1 MWNRAA
7 GHAKLDR
14 LPKQSLYYHSG
25 ISKMASESTQAAKSK
40 NNRFEFEA
48 KPPIETALLSELI
61 KHLEAEVQK
70 LNGEQFTARTL
81 KRTLDFL
88 QRSIGVVVAHND
100 DPLPMSLLRTVRLLF
115 LTDLNSN
122 RNVFRLLAPPATV
135 EEATMEFSTVTT
147 VPRDKDADTLVK
159 GLIETLALDI
169 DPVRV
174 QMLSKLLG
182 DREAHSVAEKLLLH
196 AERTNDEVSMIF
208 RDGLGANDAVLAR
221 AFCHAAKEMDQLRM
235 ERTADLSPPA
245 SEAMY
250 TYLQTL
256 PFRHFIQHYP
266 KHLEETRIQLDIVD
280 IRDDAEHFCSLAAKD
295 APWHRGPSKRIFS
308 VNTFHHLLSGWPDEM
323 CGLVGKATG
332 IPTTIKQLKGHEDRA
347 KSLLVSYAYRSFDCT
362 DPSATVLTV
371 YDVVAALASFRYQH
385 AEGQEYKPYW
395 HGQTDQGKSPQRLF
409 DKGLD
414 PQDPHQHQGVMQIYL
429 NRFYEYQAAFNGTTE
444 SYHAWMQYQS
454 AVLQAYQSVLD
465 LKDVA
470 AISIALAGLNFY
482 CVNIAKDYVINH
494 LSSEM

>member
-1 MWNRAA
+1 
-7 GHAKLDR
+7 
-14 LPKQSLYYHSG
+14 
-25 ISKMASESTQAAKSK
+25 MATQLTPSAQTR

-48 KPPIETALLSELI
+48 RAPIETAPLSELI

-70 LNGEQFTARTL
+70 LNGEQLTARTL

-88 QRSIGVVVAHND
+88 QRSIGIEISESEA
-100 DPLPMSLLRTVRLLF
+100 PLPVSLLKTVRLLF

-122 RNVFRLLAPPATV
+122 RNVFRLLTPPATA

-147 VPRDKDADTLVK
+147 VPRDKDADTLIK

-196 AERTNDEVSMIF
+196 AERTNDEVSKIF
-208 RDGLGANDAVLAR
+208 RDGLGENDAVLAR
-221 AFCHAAKEMDQLRM
+221 AFYHAAKEMDQLRV
-235 ERTADLSPPA
+235 ERTDDLNPPA

-280 IRDDAEHFCSLAAKD
+280 IRDDAEHFCQLAAKD
-295 APWHRGPSKRIFS
+295 AQWHHGPSKRIFS
-308 VNTFHHLLSGWPDEM
+308 VNTFHHLLSGWPDEL
-323 CGLVGKATG
+323 CELVGKATG

-347 KSLLVSYAYRSFDCT
+347 KRLLVSYAYRSFDCT

-371 YDVVAALASFRYQH
+371 YDVIAALASFRYQQ

-444 SYHAWMQYQS
+444 SYYAWMQYQS
-454 AVLQAYQSVLD
+454 AVLRAYQSALD
-465 LKDVA
+465 LNDVV
-470 AISIALAGLNFY
+470 AISTALAGLNFY
-482 CVNIAKDYVINH
+482 CVNIANDYVIDH
-494 LSSEM
+494 LSSRI